1 MTRLTHELGVMD
13 TDRTDTDW
21 NTNKGESFTI
31 QNSNYD
37 KNHMTQHRTARI
49 LHNSHGQRVASR
61 TSYDWG
67 VSERHHIPWNT
78 KGRHAS
84 CLPKHATQQSASS
97 IHSVID
103 TVHQQD
109 DTQAACRS
117 MQLSGAY
124 QVYVVSLKIHCSKQ
138 AVSTRTR
145 DAHHTAVSDQIHTR
159 ERSRIHP
166 ITIHPTAGP
175 QWNDQD
181 QYNESIST
189 RVYYTSNSKTIVKW
203 SRSI

>member
-31 QNSNYD
+31 QISNYD

-97 IHSVID
+97 THSVTD
-103 TVHQQD
+103 TVHQQG

-124 QVYVVSLKIHCSKQ
+124 QVYVVSLKIHVPNKPSARGLETHTTQQCQIK
-138 AVSTRTR
+138 STQENEVESIPSLYTQQQ
-145 DAHHTAVSDQIHTR
+145 DHSEMIKINIMSPSLL
-159 ERSRIHP
+159 EY
-166 ITIHPTAGP
+166 TIHPTARP
-175 QWNDQD
+175 
-181 QYNESIST
+181 
-189 RVYYTSNSKTIVKW
+189 
-203 SRSI
+203 